1 VKDEGDAENPSYLE
15 PEDTKR
21 YLNRQSAKS
30 QTQSQRTRQ
39 TPNKKK
45 TQPVS
50 GLSPREKLLASR
62 QQQEQ
67 EEQERPTAAALPQ
80 NFFELNQ
87 PLLLNIGGYLK
98 KSGWVNINSQRSSFG
113 SAEEPELV
121 RELHDLQVC
130 ALLSLSL
137 L

>member
-1 VKDEGDAENPSYLE
+1 LPADSNKS
-15 PEDTKR
+15 KR
-21 YLNRQSAKS
+21 
-30 QTQSQRTRQ
+30 
-39 TPNKKK
+39 
-45 TQPVS
+45 
-50 GLSPREKLLASR
+50 SR
-62 QQQEQ
+62 
-67 EEQERPTAAALPQ
+67 ERPTAAALPQ

-137 L
+137 LLSPHSCI

>member
-1 VKDEGDAENPSYLE
+1 
-15 PEDTKR
+15 
-21 YLNRQSAKS
+21 
-30 QTQSQRTRQ
+30 
-39 TPNKKK
+39 
-45 TQPVS
+45 
-50 GLSPREKLLASR
+50 LSPREKLLASR

-67 EEQERPTAAALPQ
+67 EEQREEQERPTASALPQ

-137 L
+137 LLSPHSCI